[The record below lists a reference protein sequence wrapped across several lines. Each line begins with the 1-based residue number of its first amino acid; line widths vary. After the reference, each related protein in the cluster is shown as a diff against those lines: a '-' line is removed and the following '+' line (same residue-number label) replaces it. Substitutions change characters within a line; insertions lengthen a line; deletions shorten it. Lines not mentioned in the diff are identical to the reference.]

1 MVVIIAVHVAISRDL
16 IKKLFQINLMADSLQ
31 KEIAD
36 VSQNRRRSG
45 ITAVSY
51 FLIKADFN
59 LHSNF
64 LVFLLFVVFSHH
76 PLCINEGIIGNGKQL
91 RMFTDPLDSSGSS
104 LPAISNTLLNVVNGG
119 SLEFLL

>member
-1 MVVIIAVHVAISRDL
+1 MFLKIEGEAASPLLVTFSS
-16 IKKLFQINLMADSLQ
+16 KLTLTSI
-31 KEIAD
+31 
-36 VSQNRRRSG
+36 
-45 ITAVSY
+45 
-51 FLIKADFN
+51 
-59 LHSNF
+59 
-64 LVFLLFVVFSHH
+64 VFLLFVVFSHH